1 MPTRPARQT
10 ERGNQNELM
19 ELNVVAWIHIR
30 ENRLLTVRA
39 RGRDLLYLP
48 GGKTEPGESPSQAV
62 AREVEEELGLHL
74 CLEDFTEL
82 GTVVT
87 EPHDQPR
94 YTSVRMVCFTAPY
107 KGPLH
112 PSAEIDELHLVSPAD
127 RRLLAPA
134 SAAALDLA
142 LTHRLLAAQP

>member
-1 MPTRPARQT
+1 
-10 ERGNQNELM
+10 M
-19 ELNVVAWIHIR
+19 ELDVVAWVHIR
-30 ENRLLTVRA
+30 EKRLLTVRA

-48 GGKTEPGESPSQAV
+48 GGKVEPGESPAEAI
-62 AREVEEELGLHL
+62 AREVGEELGLDL
-74 CLEDFTEL
+74 PPGDFTPL

-107 KGPLH
+107 EGGLH
-112 PSAEIDELHLVSPAD
+112 PSAEIDELLLVSPSE
-127 RRLLAPA
+127 RQLLAPA

-142 LTHRLLAAQP
+142 LEHGLLEAEA

>member
-1 MPTRPARQT
+1 
-10 ERGNQNELM
+10 M
-19 ELNVVAWIHIR
+19 ELDVVAWVHVR

-48 GGKTEPGESPSQAV
+48 GGKTEPDESPAEAV
-62 AREVEEELGLHL
+62 AREVGEELGLRL
-74 CLEDFTEL
+74 RPADFAEL

-107 KGPLH
+107 DGPLQAA
-112 PSAEIDELHLVSPAD
+112 AEVDELRLVSPAE
-127 RRLLAPA
+127 RELLAPA

-142 LTHRLLAAQP
+142 LAHGLLG

>member
-1 MPTRPARQT
+1 
-10 ERGNQNELM
+10 M
-19 ELNVVAWIHIR
+19 ELDVVAWIHVR
-30 ENRLLTVRA
+30 EKRLLTVRA

-48 GGKTEPGESPSQAV
+48 GGKVEPGESPAEAV
-62 AREVEEELGLHL
+62 AREVTEELGLNL
-74 CLEDFTEL
+74 PPRDFTPL

-107 KGPLH
+107 TGPLH
-112 PSAEIDELHLVSPAD
+112 PSAEIDELLLVSPGD

-134 SAAALDLA
+134 SEAALDLA
-142 LTHRLLAAQP
+142 LAHGLLAP

>member
-1 MPTRPARQT
+1 
-10 ERGNQNELM
+10 M
-19 ELNVVAWIHIR
+19 ELDVVAWVHVR

-48 GGKTEPGESPSQAV
+48 GGKVEPGESPAEAV
-62 AREVEEELGLHL
+62 AREAGEELGVELPPG
-74 CLEDFTEL
+74 DFSRL

-107 KGPLH
+107 EGPLH
-112 PSAEIDELHLVSPAD
+112 PSAEIDELLLVSPAD

-142 LTHRLLAAQP
+142 LSSGLLAAET

>member
-1 MPTRPARQT
+1 
-10 ERGNQNELM
+10 M
-19 ELNVVAWIHIR
+19 ELDVVAWVHIR
-30 ENRLLTVRA
+30 EKRLLTVRA

-48 GGKTEPGESPSQAV
+48 GGKVEPGESPAEAV
-62 AREVEEELGLHL
+62 AREVGEELGLGL
-74 CLEDFTEL
+74 PPAAFAEL

-107 KGPLH
+107 EGELR
-112 PSAEIDELHLVSPAD
+112 PSAEIDELLLVSPGD
-127 RRLLAPA
+127 RGLLAPA

-142 LTHRLLAAQP
+142 LSHGLLDG

>member
-1 MPTRPARQT
+1 
-10 ERGNQNELM
+10 M
-19 ELNVVAWIHIR
+19 ELDVVAWIHIR
-30 ENRLLTVRA
+30 EKRLLTVRA

-48 GGKTEPGESPSQAV
+48 GGKVEPGECPAEAV
-62 AREVEEELGLHL
+62 AREVREELGL
-74 CLEDFTEL
+74 CLPPGDFAPL

-94 YTSVRMVCFTAPY
+94 YTSVRMVCFIAPY
-107 KGPLH
+107 EGPLR
-112 PSAEIDELHLVSPAD
+112 PSAEIDELLLVSPAD

-142 LTHRLLAAQP
+142 LAHGLLPH

>member
-1 MPTRPARQT
+1 
-10 ERGNQNELM
+10 M
-19 ELNVVAWIHIR
+19 ELDVVAWVHIR

-48 GGKTEPGESPSQAV
+48 GGKTEPDESPSAAV
-62 AREVEEELGLHL
+62 AREVKEELGLNL
-74 CLEDFTEL
+74 RPEDFTAL

-107 KGPLH
+107 EGPLH
-112 PSAEIDELHLVSPAD
+112 PSAEVDEILLVSPAE

-142 LTHRLLAAQP
+142 LDHGLLDR